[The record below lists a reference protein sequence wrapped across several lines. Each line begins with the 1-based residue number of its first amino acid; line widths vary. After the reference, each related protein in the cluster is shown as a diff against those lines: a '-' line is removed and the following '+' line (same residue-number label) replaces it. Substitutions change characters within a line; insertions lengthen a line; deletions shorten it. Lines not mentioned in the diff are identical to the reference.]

1 MQIYG
6 SPRTSNFLSAYIS
19 QDGQYIGH
27 DYTDDRACIYVYK
40 RFPCHTSCRSC
51 IDGNANKCTACAC
64 GFVPQVASP
73 VMSQANPGT
82 CVAMAE
88 KCDSCAL
95 DSSNNFGASG
105 NEKASCA
112 YGGVNIRKLV
122 AGQAGRVGVA
132 DDAGV

>member
-1 MQIYG
+1 MFRDNKNLYTMQIYD

-73 VMSQANPGT
+73 VMS
-82 CVAMAE
+82 
-88 KCDSCAL
+88 
-95 DSSNNFGASG
+95 
-105 NEKASCA
+105 
-112 YGGVNIRKLV
+112 
-122 AGQAGRVGVA
+122 
-132 DDAGV
+132 